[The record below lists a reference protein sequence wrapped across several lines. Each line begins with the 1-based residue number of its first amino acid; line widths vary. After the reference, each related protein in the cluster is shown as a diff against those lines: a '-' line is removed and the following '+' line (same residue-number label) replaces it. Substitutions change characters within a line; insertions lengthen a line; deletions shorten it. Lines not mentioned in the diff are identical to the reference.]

1 MVKQEHS
8 SRIGALEVWGNISR
22 GNVWRREE
30 EGRRKRERHFWNRR
44 TEKEREQKI
53 FKKKTKKQYDSFRK
67 VKKSD
72 GLKKHETKFIINSLV
87 TREQL
92 DGR

>member
-1 MVKQEHS
+1 MGEYLTRKCLAKG
-8 SRIGALEVWGNISR
+8 R
-22 GNVWRREE
+22 RREKKK
-30 EGRRKRERHFWNRR
+30 GRHFWNRR

>member
-1 MVKQEHS
+1 MFGEGKKKGKEK
-8 SRIGALEVWGNISR
+8 GETFLEQKNR
-22 GNVWRREE
+22 G
-30 EGRRKRERHFWNRR
+30 GKGS
-44 TEKEREQKI
+44 KI

-72 GLKKHETKFIINSLV
+72 GLKKHETKFIFNSLV